1 MSKGHDPALPGGPAQ
16 PALSGLHAPT
26 RPVRDRATVLA
37 YVQLGLLGWFVYAFG
52 ASLTLLRDD
61 EGLTRTAA
69 SILSIAL
76 AGGGVLGSLTAAP
89 FVRRW
94 SRGLMLRVGSILVA
108 IGALLYISDGPL
120 WLVAAGPF
128 LGSLGASYCAV
139 GVSAFLEARQGA
151 AADASLAE
159 ANLSASIASLIGTLA
174 IGIGATTILGWQ
186 AGLVILAVIA
196 VLLEFVRGRD
206 LTPFNVG
213 TAMESRQDA
222 PRLPGLVW
230 WAVLT
235 LILLTSVEITLLQWG
250 PDLLRER
257 GGLEAGAASATI
269 AAVVIGMIIGRLIG
283 SRIVERVSS
292 ELVFGG
298 SILFAAAAFAYTW
311 LVTGAIPLI
320 IGLVLIGIGIGM
332 HFPLG
337 IGRAMRASLGQPDR
351 AAGWT
356 SAGIGV
362 MSGVAPFALAAL
374 ADSWGV
380 HRAFVVMLAFFAAS
394 FLLLLWKRVPEDVPA

>member
-1 MSKGHDPALPGGPAQ
+1 MTEPDGPIG
-16 PALSGLHAPT
+16 PVHAPV
-26 RPVRDRATVLA
+26 RPIRDRATVLA

-69 SILSIAL
+69 AL
-76 AGGGVLGSLTAAP
+76 LGVSLAVGGTLGSVTAAS

-94 SRGLMLRVGSILVA
+94 SRGSMLRTGSVLVA
-108 IGALLYISDGPL
+108 IGSILYISDGPIA
-120 WLVAAGPF
+120 LVALGPF
-128 LGSLGASYCAV
+128 IGSLGASYCAV

-159 ANLSASIASLIGTLA
+159 ANLVASVASLLGTLTV
-174 IGIGATTILGWQ
+174 GIGATTIFGWRTS
-186 AGLVILAVIA
+186 LLILAIIA
-196 VLLEFVRGRD
+196 LLLEVLRGRL
-206 LTPFNVG
+206 LTPFDVG
-213 TAMESRQDA
+213 TAMESRRDA

-257 GGLEAGAASATI
+257 GDMGASSASATI
-269 AAVVIGMIIGRLIG
+269 AAIVVGMIIGRLVG
-283 SRIVERVSS
+283 SRIVERISS
-292 ELVFGG
+292 ELVFGA
-298 SILFAAAAFAYTW
+298 SIIFAAAAFAYTW
-311 LVTGAIPLI
+311 LVTGAVPLI
-320 IGLVLIGIGIGM
+320 IGLLLIGIGIGM

-337 IGRAMRASLGQPDR
+337 IGRAMRASAGQPDR

-362 MSGVAPFALAAL
+362 MSGIAPFALAAL

-380 HRAFVVMLAFFAAS
+380 HKAFAVMIVCFGLS
-394 FLLLLWKRVPEDVPA
+394 FGLLLWKPVAEET

>member
-1 MSKGHDPALPGGPAQ
+1 
-16 PALSGLHAPT
+16 
-26 RPVRDRATVLA
+26 
-37 YVQLGLLGWFVYAFG
+37 
-52 ASLTLLRDD
+52 
-61 EGLTRTAA
+61 
-69 SILSIAL
+69 
-76 AGGGVLGSLTAAP
+76 
-89 FVRRW
+89 
-94 SRGLMLRVGSILVA
+94 
-108 IGALLYISDGPL
+108 
-120 WLVAAGPF
+120 
-128 LGSLGASYCAV
+128 
-139 GVSAFLEARQGA
+139 
-151 AADASLAE
+151 
-159 ANLSASIASLIGTLA
+159 
-174 IGIGATTILGWQ
+174 
-186 AGLVILAVIA
+186 
-196 VLLEFVRGRD
+196 
-206 LTPFNVG
+206 
-213 TAMESRQDA
+213 MESRRDA

-257 GGLEAGAASATI
+257 GGFEAGAASATI
-269 AAVVIGMIIGRLIG
+269 AAIVIGMIIGRLIG
-283 SRIVERVSS
+283 SRLVERVSS

-311 LVTGAIPLI
+311 LVSGAVPLI

-380 HRAFVVMLAFFAAS
+380 HQAFAVMILFFAAS
-394 FLLLLWKRVPEDVPA
+394 FALLLWKRVPEDVST

>member
-1 MSKGHDPALPGGPAQ
+1 MTAAGGHDGAV
-16 PALSGLHAPT
+16 HAPV
-26 RPVRDRATVLA
+26 RPTRDRTTLLA
-37 YVQLGLLGWFVYAFG
+37 YAQLGLLGWFVYAFG

-69 SILSIAL
+69 STLSIAL
-76 AGGGVLGSLTAAP
+76 AVGGTLGSFLAAP
-89 FVRRW
+89 VVRRW
-94 SRGLMLRVGSILVA
+94 GRGVMLRAGAVFVA
-108 IGALLYISDGPL
+108 IGCLLYISDGPL
-120 WLVAAGPF
+120 PVVALGPF
-128 LGSLGASYCAV
+128 IGSLGASFCAV
-139 GVSAFLEARQGA
+139 GVSAYLEARQGA

-159 ANLSASIASLIGTLA
+159 ANLVASTASLLGILA
-174 IGIGATTILGWQ
+174 VGIGATTLLGWRL
-186 AGLVILAVIA
+186 GLVLLVVVVIA
-196 VLLEFVRGRD
+196 LEVLRGRS
-206 LTPFNVG
+206 LQPFNVG
-213 TAMESRQDA
+213 TEMESRADA

-356 SAGIGV
+356 SAGIGI

-380 HRAFVVMLAFFAAS
+380 HKAFVVMLALFAAS
-394 FLLLLWKRVPEDVPA
+394 FLLLLWKRVPEDVIA

>member
-1 MSKGHDPALPGGPAQ
+1 VSRAHDPA
-16 PALSGLHAPT
+16 LHAPT
-26 RPVRDRATVLA
+26 RPVRDRATLLA
-37 YVQLGLLGWFVYAFG
+37 YVQLGLLGWFVYGFG

-76 AGGGVLGSLTAAP
+76 AGGGVLGSLSAAP
-89 FVRRW
+89 VVRRW
-94 SRGLMLRVGSILVA
+94 SRGLMLRMGSFLVA
-108 IGALLYISDGPL
+108 VGALIYVSDGPL

-159 ANLSASIASLIGTLA
+159 ANLIGSVAALIGTLA

-186 AGLVILAVIA
+186 AGLVLLAVIA
-196 VLLEFVRGRD
+196 VMLEVIRGRD
-206 LTPFNVG
+206 LTPFDVG
-213 TAMESRQDA
+213 TAMESRRDA

-257 GGLEAGAASATI
+257 GGFEAGAASATI
-269 AAVVIGMIIGRLIG
+269 AAIVIGMIIGRLIG
-283 SRIVERVSS
+283 SRLVERVSS

-311 LVTGAIPLI
+311 LVSGAVPLI

-374 ADSWGV
+374 ADAWGV
-380 HRAFVVMLAFFAAS
+380 HQAFAVMILFFAAS
-394 FLLLLWKRVPEDVPA
+394 FALLLWKRVPEDVST

>member
-1 MSKGHDPALPGGPAQ
+1 MSGLAQPPESGEHAAPALGA
-16 PALSGLHAPT
+16 LHAPT
-26 RPVRDRATVLA
+26 RPVRDRATLLA
-37 YVQLGLLGWFVYAFG
+37 YLQLGLLGWFVYGFG

-69 SILSIAL
+69 SLLSIAL
-76 AGGGVLGSLTAAP
+76 AGGGVLGSLTAAA

-94 SRGLMLRVGSILVA
+94 SRGRMLRAGSLLVAVGSLAYVA
-108 IGALLYISDGPL
+108 DGPW
-120 WLVAAGPF
+120 WLIAAGPF
-128 LGSLGASYCAV
+128 LGSLGASYGAV

-151 AADASLAE
+151 AADAALAE
-159 ANLSASIASLIGTLA
+159 ANLSASIASLIGTLV
-174 IGIGATTILGWQ
+174 IGIGATTILGWRS
-186 AGLVILAVIA
+186 GLVLLAVIA
-196 VLLEFVRGRD
+196 IVLEMVRGRH
-206 LTPFNVG
+206 LSPFDVG
-213 TAMESRQDA
+213 TALESRQDA

-250 PDLLRER
+250 PDLLRAR

-269 AAVVIGMIIGRLIG
+269 AAIVIGMILGRLIG

-292 ELVFGG
+292 ELVFGA
-298 SILFAAAAFAYTW
+298 SIVFAAAAFAYTW

-320 IGLVLIGIGIGM
+320 IGLVLIGVGIGM

-337 IGRAMRASLGQPDR
+337 IGRAMRASRGQPDR

-356 SAGIGV
+356 SAGIGI

-374 ADSWGV
+374 ADAWDV
-380 HRAFVVMLAFFAAS
+380 HQAFAVMIAFFVAS
-394 FLLLLWKRVPEDVPA
+394 FLLLLWKRVPEDVSG

>member
-1 MSKGHDPALPGGPAQ
+1 VSKGHDPA
-16 PALSGLHAPT
+16 LHAPT
-26 RPVRDRATVLA
+26 RPVRDRATLLA
-37 YVQLGLLGWFVYAFG
+37 YVQLGLLGWFVYGFG

-76 AGGGVLGSLTAAP
+76 AGGGVLGSLSAAP
-89 FVRRW
+89 VVRRW
-94 SRGLMLRVGSILVA
+94 SRGLMLRVGSFLVA
-108 IGALLYISDGPL
+108 VGALIYVSDGPL

-159 ANLSASIASLIGTLA
+159 ANLIGSVAALVGTLA

-186 AGLVILAVIA
+186 AGLVLLAVIA
-196 VLLEFVRGRD
+196 VMLEVIRGRD
-206 LTPFNVG
+206 LTPFDVG
-213 TAMESRQDA
+213 TAMESRRDA

-257 GGLEAGAASATI
+257 GGFEAGAASATI
-269 AAVVIGMIIGRLIG
+269 AAIVIGMIIGRLVG
-283 SRIVERVSS
+283 SRLVERVSS

-311 LVTGAIPLI
+311 LVSGAVPLI

-374 ADSWGV
+374 ADAWGV
-380 HRAFVVMLAFFAAS
+380 HQAFAVMILFFAAS
-394 FLLLLWKRVPEDVPA
+394 FALLLWKRVPEDTPA

>member
-1 MSKGHDPALPGGPAQ
+1 MTSAGGHDGAV
-16 PALSGLHAPT
+16 HAPV
-26 RPVRDRATVLA
+26 RPIRDRTTLLA
-37 YVQLGLLGWFVYAFG
+37 YAQLGLLGWFVYGFG

-69 SILSIAL
+69 SVLSIAL
-76 AGGGVLGSLTAAP
+76 AAGGTFGSFIAAP
-89 FVRRW
+89 VVRRW
-94 SRGLMLRVGSILVA
+94 SRGILLRGGAVCVA

-120 WLVAAGPF
+120 WLVTLGPF
-128 LGSLGASYCAV
+128 IGSLGASFCAV
-139 GVSAFLEARQGA
+139 GVSAYLEARQGA

-159 ANLSASIASLIGTLA
+159 ANLVASAASLLGILA
-174 IGIGATTILGWQ
+174 IGIATTTVLGWR
-186 AGLVILAVIA
+186 AGLLLLVVAVI
-196 VLLEFVRGRD
+196 VLELLRGRT
-206 LTPFNVG
+206 LRPFDVG
-213 TAMESRQDA
+213 TEIESRGDA

-230 WAVLT
+230 WAVIT

-257 GGLEAGAASATI
+257 GGLEAGSASTTI
-269 AAVVIGMIIGRLIG
+269 AAIVVGMIIGRLVG
-283 SRIVERVSS
+283 SRLVERVSS

-311 LVTGAIPLI
+311 LVTGAVPLI
-320 IGLVLIGIGIGM
+320 IGLVLIGVGIGM

-337 IGRAMRASLGQPDR
+337 IGRAMRASAGQPDR

-356 SAGIGV
+356 SAGIGI

-380 HRAFVVMLAFFAAS
+380 HNAFALMLVFFGAS
-394 FLLLLWKRVPEDVPA
+394 FALLLWKRVPEDPPR

>member
-1 MSKGHDPALPGGPAQ
+1 VTDDGV
-16 PALSGLHAPT
+16 LHPVV
-26 RPVRDRATVLA
+26 RPIRDRTTLLA
-37 YVQLGLLGWFVYAFG
+37 YAQLGLLGWFVYAFG

-61 EGLTRTAA
+61 EGLSRTAA
-69 SILSIAL
+69 SLLSISLA
-76 AGGGVLGSLTAAP
+76 AGGTLGSFLAASI
-89 FVRRW
+89 VRRW
-94 SRGLMLRVGSILVA
+94 GRGAMLRAGALA
-108 IGALLYISDGPL
+108 IATGTLLYISDGPL
-120 WLVAAGPF
+120 WLVATGPF
-128 LGSLGASYCAV
+128 IGSLGASFCAV
-139 GVSAFLEARQGA
+139 GVSAYLEARQGA

-159 ANLSASIASLIGTLA
+159 ANLVASSASLIGILA
-174 IGIGATTILGWQ
+174 VGVAATTILGWRL
-186 AGLVILAVIA
+186 GLLLLVFVAIA
-196 VLLEFVRGRD
+196 LEVLRGRTVD
-206 LTPFNVG
+206 AFNVG
-213 TAMESRQDA
+213 TDMESRADA

-257 GGLEAGAASATI
+257 GGFEAGAASATI
-269 AAVVIGMIIGRLIG
+269 AAIVIGMIIGRLVG
-283 SRIVERVSS
+283 SRLVERVSS

-311 LVTGAIPLI
+311 LVSGAVPLI
-320 IGLVLIGIGIGM
+320 IGLVLIGVGIGM

-374 ADSWGV
+374 ADAWGV
-380 HRAFVVMLAFFAAS
+380 HQAFAVMILFFAAS
-394 FLLLLWKRVPEDVPA
+394 FALLLWKRVPEDTPV

>member
-1 MSKGHDPALPGGPAQ
+1 MTEPDGPIG
-16 PALSGLHAPT
+16 PVHAPV
-26 RPVRDRATVLA
+26 RPIRDRATVLA

-69 SILSIAL
+69 AL
-76 AGGGVLGSLTAAP
+76 LGVSLAVGGTLGSVTAAS

-94 SRGLMLRVGSILVA
+94 SRGSMLRTGSVLVA
-108 IGALLYISDGPL
+108 IGSILYISDGPIA
-120 WLVAAGPF
+120 LVALGPF
-128 LGSLGASYCAV
+128 IGSLGASYCAV

-159 ANLSASIASLIGTLA
+159 ANLVASVASLLGTLTV
-174 IGIGATTILGWQ
+174 GIGATTIFGWRT
-186 AGLVILAVIA
+186 GLLILAIIA
-196 VLLEFVRGRD
+196 LLLEVLRGR
-206 LTPFNVG
+206 LLAPFDVG
-213 TAMESRQDA
+213 TAMESRRDA

-257 GGLEAGAASATI
+257 GDMGASSASATI
-269 AAVVIGMIIGRLIG
+269 AAIVVGMIIGRLVG
-283 SRIVERVSS
+283 SRIVERISS
-292 ELVFGG
+292 EWVFGA
-298 SILFAAAAFAYTW
+298 SIIFAAAAFAYTW
-311 LVTGAIPLI
+311 LVTGAVPLI
-320 IGLVLIGIGIGM
+320 IGLLLIGIGIGM

-337 IGRAMRASLGQPDR
+337 IGRAMRASGGQPDR

-380 HRAFVVMLAFFAAS
+380 HKAFAVMIVCFALS
-394 FLLLLWKRVPEDVPA
+394 FGLLLWKPVAEET